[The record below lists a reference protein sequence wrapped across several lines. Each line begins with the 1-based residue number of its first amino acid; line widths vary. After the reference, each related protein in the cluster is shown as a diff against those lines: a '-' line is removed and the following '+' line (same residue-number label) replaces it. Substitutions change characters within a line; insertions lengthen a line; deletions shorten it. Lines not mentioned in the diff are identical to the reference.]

1 MNKKQPQERTT
12 MEKKNFRPDKIMTY
26 FRAEWKVLALITV
39 SGLIYNL
46 GLMAGPWFEG
56 KMAGCLMQIL
66 TGAEHFPAM
75 LRLALAYVIVIGTV
89 QLARYIKR
97 FYVRRFANN
106 VNRRM
111 KRILYRTL
119 VHKSRVELEKEGAG
133 NVITKA
139 ISDVDDCVEGMR
151 KFTTE
156 IFDTGVALLGYVCM
170 LLYYDWRLAL
180 CSLIFPPFS
189 YIIAEKMKRIVQTTG
204 AAYKEQTGK
213 LNAATLDRITNAITY
228 RVFGCEKERGENYE
242 VHLKEYEH
250 AAVKANIWNAAL
262 PPVYKVIAMAGT
274 VMILYFG
281 SRNILGM
288 GWTSWDVAA
297 FTTFLACY
305 TKLSDKSS
313 KAAKLFNAVHKAQ
326 VSWKRIHPYMERA
339 TEAVEEDEI
348 AEKKNY
354 STENC
359 GEAMKTDQEGGTED
373 KTERDISRSGAM
385 GCEKQNEEEQ
395 ASNEKN
401 HEKCLSQRTK
411 EDRNAE
417 KVITADHLTF
427 AYPGSDPIFKDISFT
442 AKPGQII
449 GITGPVA
456 CGKSTLGKSFL
467 CEYPYEGHLTYGG
480 RELSSY
486 TENERSRI
494 VGYLGH
500 DPELL
505 GDSVENNV
513 LLGDDD
519 NVWTW
524 LKDVCF
530 DEEVREME
538 EKEKTVVGNGG
549 VRLSGGQAV
558 RLALARTLC
567 HGKPVLVLD
576 DPFSALDRNTE
587 KQVFEHVKELSKD
600 RIVFLISHRLYLFPE
615 FDQVIWMDQKMGTCS
630 SHEKLMAENPQY
642 AELYRAQVS
651 EKEEKEE
658 LIAEGE
664 RKSEVDSAQIYG
676 NLTESNGTEEN
687 RDSKETSSGLNG
699 KTVERRQK

>member
-1 MNKKQPQERTT
+1 
-12 MEKKNFRPDKIMTY
+12 MEKKNFRPDRILTY
-26 FRAEWKVLALITV
+26 FRAERKTLIWITI

-46 GLMAGPWFEG
+46 GLMAGPWSEG
-56 KMAGCLMQIL
+56 KMAGCLMRIL
-66 TGAEHFPAM
+66 TGTEQFSAM
-75 LRLALAYVIVIGTV
+75 LRLAFFYVIVIGTV

-119 VHKSRVELEKEGAG
+119 VHKSRVELEKEGDG

-139 ISDVDDCVEGMR
+139 VSDVDDCVEGMR

-180 CSLIFPPFS
+180 ISLIFPPFS
-189 YIIAEKMKRIVQTTG
+189 YMIAEKMKGVVQRTG
-204 AAYKEQTGK
+204 AAYKEETGR
-213 LNAATLDRITNAITY
+213 LNTETLDRITNAITY
-228 RVFGCEKERGENYE
+228 RVYGCERERGEHYE
-242 VHLKEYEH
+242 ACLTEYEQ

-262 PPVYKVIAMAGT
+262 PPVYRVIAMAGT

-281 SRNILGM
+281 SRNIVGI

-313 KAAKLFNAVHKAQ
+313 KAAKLFNAVQRAQ
-326 VSWKRIHPYMERA
+326 VSWKRIYPYMERA
-339 TEAVEEDEI
+339 AETMEKDEI
-348 AEKKNY
+348 AVREEKI
-354 STENC
+354 SIENC
-359 GEAMKTDQEGGTED
+359 GEAMNADWEGGTED
-373 KTERDISRSGAM
+373 KTRM
-385 GCEKQNEEEQ
+385 
-395 ASNEKN
+395 
-401 HEKCLSQRTK
+401 K
-411 EDRNAE
+411 EVGKME

-427 AYPGSDPIFKDISFT
+427 AYPGSDPIFRDISFT
-442 AKPGQII
+442 AMPGQII

-467 CEYPYEGHLTYGG
+467 VEYPYEGHLTYGG
-480 RELSSY
+480 REFSSY
-486 TENERSRI
+486 TEQERSRI

-519 NVWTW
+519 DVWTW
-524 LKDVCF
+524 LKAACL

-538 EKEKTVVGNGG
+538 EKEKTVVGNSG
-549 VRLSGGQAV
+549 VRLSGGQAA

-567 HGKPVLVLD
+567 HKKPILVLD
-576 DPFSALDRNTE
+576 DPFSALDRRTE
-587 KQVFEHVKELSKD
+587 KQVFEHVKADSKD

-615 FDQVIWMDQKMGTCS
+615 LDQVIWMDRKMGICK
-630 SHEKLMAENPQY
+630 SHERMMAENLQY
-642 AELYRAQVS
+642 AELYRVQISQKEA
-651 EKEEKEE
+651 KEECS
-658 LIAEGE
+658 LPGE
-664 RKSEVDSAQIYG
+664 R
-676 NLTESNGTEEN
+676 
-687 RDSKETSSGLNG
+687 
-699 KTVERRQK
+699 RRT

>member
-1 MNKKQPQERTT
+1 
-12 MEKKNFRPDKIMTY
+12 MEKKNFRPDKIMAY

-46 GLMAGPWFEG
+46 GLVAGPWFEG

-66 TGAEHFPAM
+66 TGTERFPAM

-119 VHKSRVELEKEGAG
+119 IHKSRVELEKEGTG

-156 IFDTGVALLGYVCM
+156 IFDTGVALFGYVCM
-170 LLYYDWRLAL
+170 LLYYDWRLTL

-213 LNAATLDRITNAITY
+213 LNTVTLDRITNAITY

-288 GWTSWDVAA
+288 GWTTWDVAA

-339 TEAVEEDEI
+339 AEAVEKDEI
-348 AEKKNY
+348 AAQNENY
-354 STENC
+354 SAESSDKDVKN
-359 GEAMKTDQEGGTED
+359 GSEGSAAR
-373 KTERDISRSGAM
+373 KSG
-385 GCEKQNEEEQ
+385 QQ
-395 ASNEKN
+395 SEKN
-401 HEKCLSQRTK
+401 SVK
-411 EDRNAE
+411 ENVVA
-417 KVITADHLTF
+417 ADHLTF

-442 AKPGQII
+442 AKPGQIV

-494 VGYLGH
+494 IGYLGH

-513 LLGDDD
+513 LLGNDD

-524 LKDVCF
+524 LRAVCL

-538 EKEKTVVGNGG
+538 EKEKTVVGNSG
-549 VRLSGGQAV
+549 VRLSGGQAA

-630 SHEKLMAENPQY
+630 SHERLMAENPQY

-651 EKEEKEE
+651 EKDENILSSEKKDDPD
-658 LIAEGE
+658 GE
-664 RKSEVDSAQIYG
+664 QKYG
-676 NLTESNGTEEN
+676 DTE
-687 RDSKETSSGLNG
+687 
-699 KTVERRQK
+699 

>member
-1 MNKKQPQERTT
+1 
-12 MEKKNFRPDKIMTY
+12 MEKKNFRPDKIMAY

-46 GLMAGPWFEG
+46 GLVAGPWFEG

-66 TGAEHFPAM
+66 TGTERFPAM

-119 VHKSRVELEKEGAG
+119 IHKSRVELEKEGTG

-156 IFDTGVALLGYVCM
+156 IFDTGVVLFGYVCM
-170 LLYYDWRLAL
+170 LLYYDWRLTL

-213 LNAATLDRITNAITY
+213 LNAVTLDRITNAITY

-242 VHLKEYEH
+242 VRLKEYEH

-288 GWTSWDVAA
+288 GWTTWDVAV

-339 TEAVEEDEI
+339 AEAVEKDEI
-348 AEKKNY
+348 AAQNENY
-354 STENC
+354 SAESSDKDVKA
-359 GEAMKTDQEGGTED
+359 GSEGSAVR
-373 KTERDISRSGAM
+373 KSG
-385 GCEKQNEEEQ
+385 QQ
-395 ASNEKN
+395 SEKN
-401 HEKCLSQRTK
+401 SVK
-411 EDRNAE
+411 ENVVA
-417 KVITADHLTF
+417 ADHLTF

-513 LLGDDD
+513 LLGDED
-519 NVWTW
+519 NVWIW
-524 LKDVCF
+524 LRAVCL

-538 EKEKTVVGNGG
+538 EKEKTVVGNSG
-549 VRLSGGQAV
+549 VRLSGGQAA

-630 SHEKLMAENPQY
+630 SHERLMAENPQY

-651 EKEEKEE
+651 EKDENILSSEKKDHPD
-658 LIAEGE
+658 GE
-664 RKSEVDSAQIYG
+664 QNYG
-676 NLTESNGTEEN
+676 DTE
-687 RDSKETSSGLNG
+687 
-699 KTVERRQK
+699 

>member
-1 MNKKQPQERTT
+1 
-12 MEKKNFRPDKIMTY
+12 MEKKNFRPDRILSY
-26 FRAEWKVLALITV
+26 FQVEWKTLIWITI
-39 SGLIYNL
+39 SGLVYNL
-46 GLMAGPWFEG
+46 GLMAGPWSEG
-56 KMAGCLMQIL
+56 KMVGCLMRIL
-66 TGAEHFPAM
+66 TGAARFSTM
-75 LRLALAYVIVIGTV
+75 LRLAFFYVIVIGTV

-156 IFDTGVALLGYVCM
+156 IFDTGVALFGYVCM
-170 LLYYDWRLAL
+170 LLYYDWRIAL
-180 CSLIFPPFS
+180 ISLIFPPFS
-189 YIIAEKMKRIVQTTG
+189 YMIAEKMKAVVQRTG
-204 AAYKEQTGK
+204 AAYKEETGR
-213 LNAATLDRITNAITY
+213 LNTETLDRITNAITY
-228 RVFGCEKERGENYE
+228 RVYGCERERGEHYE
-242 VHLKEYEH
+242 ACLTEYEQ

-262 PPVYKVIAMAGT
+262 PPVYRVIAMAGT
-274 VMILYFG
+274 VMILYLG
-281 SRNILGM
+281 SRNIVGI

-297 FTTFLACY
+297 FTTFLSCY

-313 KAAKLFNAVHKAQ
+313 KAAKLFNAVQKAQ
-326 VSWKRIHPYMERA
+326 VSWKRIHPYMEQA
-339 TEAVEEDEI
+339 AGTVVEDEI
-348 AEKKNY
+348 AVREEKI
-354 STENC
+354 SIENC
-359 GEAMKTDQEGGTED
+359 GEAMNADWEGGTED
-373 KTERDISRSGAM
+373 KTRM
-385 GCEKQNEEEQ
+385 
-395 ASNEKN
+395 
-401 HEKCLSQRTK
+401 K
-411 EDRNAE
+411 EVGKME
-417 KVITADHLTF
+417 KVITANHLTF
-427 AYPGSDPIFKDISFT
+427 AYPGSDPIFRDISFT
-442 AKPGQII
+442 AMPGQII

-467 CEYPYEGHLTYGG
+467 CEYPYEGHLTYGS

-486 TENERSRI
+486 TEQERSRI

-519 NVWTW
+519 DVWTW
-524 LKDVCF
+524 LKAVCL

-538 EKEKTVVGNGG
+538 EKEKTVVGNSG
-549 VRLSGGQAV
+549 VRLSGGQAA

-567 HGKPVLVLD
+567 HKKPVLVLD
-576 DPFSALDRNTE
+576 DPFSALDRRTE
-587 KQVFEHVKELSKD
+587 KQVFEHVKADSKD

-615 FDQVIWMDQKMGTCS
+615 LDQVIWMDRKMGVCKS
-630 SHEKLMAENPQY
+630 RERMMAENLQY

-651 EKEEKEE
+651 KKEAKEECS
-658 LIAEGE
+658 LTGE
-664 RKSEVDSAQIYG
+664 R
-676 NLTESNGTEEN
+676 
-687 RDSKETSSGLNG
+687 
-699 KTVERRQK
+699 RRK

>member
-1 MNKKQPQERTT
+1 

-326 VSWKRIHPYMERA
+326 VSWKRIHPYMKRA
-339 TEAVEEDEI
+339 AEAVEEDEI
-348 AEKKNY
+348 AEKNENY
-354 STENC
+354 SVESS
-359 GEAMKTDQEGGTED
+359 D
-373 KTERDISRSGAM
+373 KHVKSGAESSAARRSG
-385 GCEKQNEEEQ
+385 QQ
-395 ASNEKN
+395 SEKN
-401 HEKCLSQRTK
+401 SGRE
-411 EDRNAE
+411 NVVA
-417 KVITADHLTF
+417 ADHLTF
-427 AYPGSDPIFKDISFT
+427 AYPGSEPIFKDISFT

-524 LKDVCF
+524 LKAVCL

-538 EKEKTVVGNGG
+538 EKEKTVVGNSG
-549 VRLSGGQAV
+549 VRLSGGQAA

-587 KQVFEHVKELSKD
+587 KQVFRHVKELSKD

-630 SHEKLMAENPQY
+630 SHERLMAENPQY

-658 LIAEGE
+658 FIAEGE
-664 RKSEVDSAQIYG
+664 RRSEADSAQ
-676 NLTESNGTEEN
+676 SNGTEEN

>member
-1 MNKKQPQERTT
+1 

-26 FRAEWKVLALITV
+26 FRAEWKILAMITV
-39 SGLIYNL
+39 SGSVCNL

-75 LRLALAYVIVIGTV
+75 LRLAPAYVIAIGAV

-119 VHKSRVELEKEGAG
+119 IHKSRVELEKEGAG

-139 ISDVDDCVEGMR
+139 IFDVDDCVEGMR

-156 IFDTGVALLGYVCM
+156 IFDTGVALFGYVCM

-213 LNAATLDRITNAITY
+213 LNEATLDRITNAITY

-281 SRNILGM
+281 SENIFGM

-297 FTTFLACY
+297 FTTFLSCY
-305 TKLSDKSS
+305 AKLSDKSS

-339 TEAVEEDEI
+339 SEAVEKDEI
-348 AEKKNY
+348 A
-354 STENC
+354 
-359 GEAMKTDQEGGTED
+359 A
-373 KTERDISRSGAM
+373 
-385 GCEKQNEEEQ
+385 QNENYNTESSDKDVKNGPGGSAVRKSGQ
-395 ASNEKN
+395 QSEKN
-401 HEKCLSQRTK
+401 SVK
-411 EDRNAE
+411 ENVA
-417 KVITADHLTF
+417 VADHLTF
-427 AYPGSDPIFKDISFT
+427 AYPGSEPIFKEISFT
-442 AKPGQII
+442 AKPGQIV

-494 VGYLGH
+494 IGYLGH

-524 LKDVCF
+524 LRAVCF

-538 EKEKTVVGNGG
+538 EKEKTVVGNSG
-549 VRLSGGQAV
+549 VRLSGGQAA

-630 SHEKLMAENPQY
+630 SHERLMAENPQY

-651 EKEEKEE
+651 EKDENILSSEKKDHPD
-658 LIAEGE
+658 G
-664 RKSEVDSAQIYG
+664 AQKYEDI
-676 NLTESNGTEEN
+676 E
-687 RDSKETSSGLNG
+687 
-699 KTVERRQK
+699 

>member
-1 MNKKQPQERTT
+1 
-12 MEKKNFRPDKIMTY
+12 MEKKNFRPDKIMAY
-26 FRAEWKVLALITV
+26 FQAEWKVLALITV

-46 GLMAGPWFEG
+46 GLVAGPWFEG

-66 TGAEHFPAM
+66 TGTERFPAM

-119 VHKSRVELEKEGAG
+119 IHKSRVELEKEGTG

-156 IFDTGVALLGYVCM
+156 IFDTGVALFGYVCM
-170 LLYYDWRLAL
+170 LLYYDWRLTL

-213 LNAATLDRITNAITY
+213 LNAVTLERITNAITY

-242 VHLKEYEH
+242 VHLKEYEQ

-288 GWTSWDVAA
+288 GWTTWDVAV

-339 TEAVEEDEI
+339 AEAVEKDEI
-348 AEKKNY
+348 AAQNENY
-354 STENC
+354 SAESFDKDVKN
-359 GEAMKTDQEGGTED
+359 GSEGSAAS
-373 KTERDISRSGAM
+373 KSG
-385 GCEKQNEEEQ
+385 QQ
-395 ASNEKN
+395 SEKN
-401 HEKCLSQRTK
+401 SVK
-411 EDRNAE
+411 ENVA
-417 KVITADHLTF
+417 VADHLTF
-427 AYPGSDPIFKDISFT
+427 AYPGSDPIFKEISFT
-442 AKPGQII
+442 AKPGQIV

-494 VGYLGH
+494 IGYLGH

-513 LLGDDD
+513 LLGDED

-524 LKDVCF
+524 LRAVCL

-538 EKEKTVVGNGG
+538 EKEKTVVGNSG
-549 VRLSGGQAV
+549 VRLSGGQAA

-630 SHEKLMAENPQY
+630 SHERLMAENPQY

-651 EKEEKEE
+651 EKDENILSSEKKDHPD
-658 LIAEGE
+658 G
-664 RKSEVDSAQIYG
+664 V
-676 NLTESNGTEEN
+676 
-687 RDSKETSSGLNG
+687 
-699 KTVERRQK
+699 

>member
-1 MNKKQPQERTT
+1 
-12 MEKKNFRPDKIMTY
+12 MEKKNFRPDKIMAY

-46 GLMAGPWFEG
+46 GLVAGPWFEG

-66 TGAEHFPAM
+66 TGTERFPAM
-75 LRLALAYVIVIGTV
+75 LRLAPAYVIVIGTV

-119 VHKSRVELEKEGAG
+119 IHKSRVELEKEGTG

-156 IFDTGVALLGYVCM
+156 IFDTGVALFGYVCM
-170 LLYYDWRLAL
+170 LLYYDWRLTL

-213 LNAATLDRITNAITY
+213 LNAVTLDRITNAITY

-242 VHLKEYEH
+242 VRLKEYEH

-288 GWTSWDVAA
+288 GWTTWNVAV

-339 TEAVEEDEI
+339 AEAVEKDEI
-348 AEKKNY
+348 AAQNENY
-354 STENC
+354 SAESSDKDVKN
-359 GEAMKTDQEGGTED
+359 GSEGSAAR
-373 KTERDISRSGAM
+373 KSG
-385 GCEKQNEEEQ
+385 QQ
-395 ASNEKN
+395 SEKN
-401 HEKCLSQRTK
+401 SVK
-411 EDRNAE
+411 ENVA
-417 KVITADHLTF
+417 VADHLTF
-427 AYPGSDPIFKDISFT
+427 AYPGSDPIFKEISFT
-442 AKPGQII
+442 AKPGQIV

-494 VGYLGH
+494 IGYLGH

-513 LLGDDD
+513 LLGNDD

-524 LKDVCF
+524 LRAVCL

-538 EKEKTVVGNGG
+538 EKEKTVVGNSG
-549 VRLSGGQAV
+549 VRLSGGQAA

-630 SHEKLMAENPQY
+630 SHERLMAENPQY

-651 EKEEKEE
+651 EKDENILSSEKKDDPD
-658 LIAEGE
+658 G
-664 RKSEVDSAQIYG
+664 AQKYED
-676 NLTESNGTEEN
+676 TE
-687 RDSKETSSGLNG
+687 
-699 KTVERRQK
+699 

>member
-1 MNKKQPQERTT
+1 
-12 MEKKNFRPDKIMTY
+12 MEKKNFRPDKIMAY

-46 GLMAGPWFEG
+46 GLVAGPWFEG

-66 TGAEHFPAM
+66 TGTERFPAM

-119 VHKSRVELEKEGAG
+119 IHKSRVELEKEGTG

-156 IFDTGVALLGYVCM
+156 IFDTGVALFGYVCM
-170 LLYYDWRLAL
+170 LLYYDWRLTL

-213 LNAATLDRITNAITY
+213 LNAVTLDRITNAITY
-228 RVFGCEKERGENYE
+228 RVYGCERERGEHYE
-242 VHLKEYEH
+242 ACLTEYEQ

-288 GWTSWDVAA
+288 GWTTWDVAV

-339 TEAVEEDEI
+339 AEAVEKDEI
-348 AEKKNY
+348 AAQNENY
-354 STENC
+354 SAESSDKDVKN
-359 GEAMKTDQEGGTED
+359 GSEGSAVR
-373 KTERDISRSGAM
+373 KSG
-385 GCEKQNEEEQ
+385 QQ
-395 ASNEKN
+395 SEKN
-401 HEKCLSQRTK
+401 SVK
-411 EDRNAE
+411 ENVVA
-417 KVITADHLTF
+417 ADHLTF

-494 VGYLGH
+494 IGYLGH

-513 LLGDDD
+513 LLGNDD

-524 LKDVCF
+524 LRAVCL

-538 EKEKTVVGNGG
+538 EKEKTVVGNSG
-549 VRLSGGQAV
+549 VRLSGGQAA

-630 SHEKLMAENPQY
+630 SHERLMAENPQY

-651 EKEEKEE
+651 EKDENILSSEKKDDPD
-658 LIAEGE
+658 GE
-664 RKSEVDSAQIYG
+664 QKYG
-676 NLTESNGTEEN
+676 DTE
-687 RDSKETSSGLNG
+687 
-699 KTVERRQK
+699 

>member
-1 MNKKQPQERTT
+1 
-12 MEKKNFRPDKIMTY
+12 MEKKNFRPDKIMAY

-46 GLMAGPWFEG
+46 GLVAGPWFEG

-66 TGAEHFPAM
+66 TGTERFPAM

-119 VHKSRVELEKEGAG
+119 IHKSRVELEKEGTG

-156 IFDTGVALLGYVCM
+156 IFDTGVALFGYVCM
-170 LLYYDWRLAL
+170 LLYYDWRLTL

-213 LNAATLDRITNAITY
+213 LNAVTLDRITNAITY

-288 GWTSWDVAA
+288 GWTTWDVAV

-339 TEAVEEDEI
+339 AEAVEKDEI
-348 AEKKNY
+348 AAQNENY
-354 STENC
+354 SAESSDKDVKA
-359 GEAMKTDQEGGTED
+359 GSEGSAVR
-373 KTERDISRSGAM
+373 KSG
-385 GCEKQNEEEQ
+385 QQ
-395 ASNEKN
+395 SEKN
-401 HEKCLSQRTK
+401 SVK
-411 EDRNAE
+411 ENVVA
-417 KVITADHLTF
+417 ADHLTF

-513 LLGDDD
+513 LLGNDD

-524 LKDVCF
+524 LRAVCL

-538 EKEKTVVGNGG
+538 EKEKTVVGNSG
-549 VRLSGGQAV
+549 VRLSGGQAA

-630 SHEKLMAENPQY
+630 SHERLMAENPQY

-651 EKEEKEE
+651 EKDENILSSEKKDDPD
-658 LIAEGE
+658 GE
-664 RKSEVDSAQIYG
+664 QKYG
-676 NLTESNGTEEN
+676 DTE
-687 RDSKETSSGLNG
+687 
-699 KTVERRQK
+699 

>member
-1 MNKKQPQERTT
+1 
-12 MEKKNFRPDKIMTY
+12 MEKKNFRPDKIMAY

-46 GLMAGPWFEG
+46 GLVAGPWFEG

-66 TGAEHFPAM
+66 TGTERFPAM

-119 VHKSRVELEKEGAG
+119 IHKSRVELEKEGTG

-156 IFDTGVALLGYVCM
+156 IFDTGVALFGYVCM
-170 LLYYDWRLAL
+170 LLYYDWRLTL

-213 LNAATLDRITNAITY
+213 LNAVTLDRITNAITY

-288 GWTSWDVAA
+288 GWTTWDVAV

-339 TEAVEEDEI
+339 AEAVEKDEI
-348 AEKKNY
+348 AAQNENY
-354 STENC
+354 SAESSDKDVKA
-359 GEAMKTDQEGGTED
+359 GSEGSAVR
-373 KTERDISRSGAM
+373 KSG
-385 GCEKQNEEEQ
+385 QQ
-395 ASNEKN
+395 SEKN
-401 HEKCLSQRTK
+401 SVK
-411 EDRNAE
+411 ENVVA
-417 KVITADHLTF
+417 ADHLTF

-513 LLGDDD
+513 LLGNDD

-524 LKDVCF
+524 LRAVCL

-538 EKEKTVVGNGG
+538 EKEKTVVGNSG
-549 VRLSGGQAV
+549 VRLSGGQAA

-630 SHEKLMAENPQY
+630 SHERLMAENPQY

-651 EKEEKEE
+651 EKDENILSSKKKDDPD
-658 LIAEGE
+658 GE
-664 RKSEVDSAQIYG
+664 QKYG
-676 NLTESNGTEEN
+676 DTE
-687 RDSKETSSGLNG
+687 
-699 KTVERRQK
+699 